1 MRPLHHDC
9 RPGTPRAP
17 CGEKRSARVGE
28 APASRFR
35 GGTHHRTVAD
45 GAMPTFSAASPEIT
59 PRPNPFCNRKNEIL
73 IHTKHAIFP
82 SAEIGENQNLAHGF
96 SGTMITD

>member
-1 MRPLHHDC
+1 
-9 RPGTPRAP
+9 
-17 CGEKRSARVGE
+17 
-28 APASRFR
+28 
-35 GGTHHRTVAD
+35 
-45 GAMPTFSAASPEIT
+45 MPTFSAASPEIT